1 MGHMLVNQQHNNPF
15 VVSTDIINQ
24 MDSYDN
30 PIFVMVDKFLYVTV
44 LSMNFIE
51 SGWVVG
57 DTLHEELGALH
68 TQYIIN

>member
-1 MGHMLVNQQHNNPF
+1 
-15 VVSTDIINQ
+15 

-30 PIFVMVDKFLYVTV
+30 PIFVMVDNFLYVTV

-51 SGWVVG
+51 SGWVVV